1 MKKEQCRFSDKL
13 NAYLDAELS
22 KHDFDEIQNHLKHCH
37 LCQNELRE
45 IINVNTFLSS
55 YQEEEIPEYLNEK
68 ILTAITNTGLFPQRS
83 WLKRKVLSFS
93 VAASIIVSFATGVI
107 LSDLTFNQ
115 ETTSEFEFGQETLYS
130 FFEGGE

>member
-1 MKKEQCRFSDKL
+1 MKKEQCRFLDKL

-22 KHDFDEIQNHLKHCH
+22 KHDFEEVQDHLKHCH

-45 IINVNTFLSS
+45 LININSFLSS
-55 YQEEEIPEYLNEK
+55 YQEEEVPEYLNEK
-68 ILTAITNTGLFPQRS
+68 ILSVTSNKEVHPQRS
-83 WLKRKVLSFS
+83 WLKRKVISFS
-93 VAASIIVSFATGVI
+93 VAASIIVSFATGVL

-115 ETTSEFEFGQETLYS
+115 ETNSEFEFGQETLYS